1 MEYSLQEIA
10 NWQLSNNS
18 EVELPTIQRG
28 FVWKVKQIEGLWDSI
43 LRRYPIGS
51 FLFSRSESKYYLM
64 DGQQRSTAIFLGF
77 YNPFENK
84 SVSTWSIKNKSIPI
98 VWIDIKPD
106 EELLPIDYKY
116 LIRVVTQSHPWGYQ
130 AKNNDTRLSVSD
142 RRKSLEIFCKND
154 KNQNLPYIS
163 FENTNVFPYDCCNP
177 IPISF
182 LLEAESVEDVID
194 KVEKI
199 LPEDFS
205 TKKGNF
211 SNRDEFVALLKGD
224 LKDNLQ
230 NIHNDVQTAKKTKI
244 YANVV
249 EQSVLNEE
257 QQENPTLFVRMNSS
271 GTALTGD
278 DLIYSIYKS
287 IFPKAKELI
296 EGIKLDFIA
305 PVQILSLIN
314 RIVASELVGNKFI
327 KKIDVKDFQRRI
339 KNEEFRDKLRYYV
352 ENDDIKKLFSKA
364 IDILSCKDN
373 SKFEGVISPIL
384 IKEFISKNKDLYLF
398 LVYWLHIHR
407 EKELTEDIKLKIAS
421 KLFVFSWFSFTNIP
435 KLWNEKI
442 GDAEFWT
449 EPINNFMWW
458 NDTDGIHFLIPPEL
472 LEKYYNEPLVIVKFQ
487 NNEEDRW
494 DLLGK
499 EGQEIK
505 KYFEKIKEKP
515 INEDN
520 KYFSEFIEVIK
531 KNKSLVLFA
540 QREYINTSFLEF
552 NQMETLDDTN
562 SPWDWD
568 HIYPSEWVYNRKKIN
583 KSIKDW
589 NDTIGNYRAI
599 SLEHNR
605 SRGNTQAPSEI
616 TDEEE
621 QKESFIDINK
631 DWKYWQKIQN
641 RINDDK
647 IENHFKAVTTRM
659 VNIYRK
665 FWEDMKIQEIIK

>member
-1 MEYSLQEIA
+1 MEYSLQDIA

-43 LRRYPIGS
+43 LRGYPIGS
-51 FLFSRSESKYYLM
+51 FLFSRSGRKYYLM

-84 SVSTWSIKNKSIPI
+84 RTYTWSIKNIPI

-142 RRKSLEIFCKND
+142 RRKSLEIFRKND
-154 KNQNLPYIS
+154 RNQNLPYIS
-163 FENTNVFPYDCCNP
+163 FENTYVFPYDCCNP

-182 LLEAESVEDVID
+182 LLEAKSVEDVIG
-194 KVEKI
+194 KVEKY

-211 SNRDEFVALLKGD
+211 SNRDEFVALLKED
-224 LKDNLQ
+224 LKEDLQ
-230 NIHNDVQTAKKTKI
+230 NIHNDVQTVKKTKI

-257 QQENPTLFVRMNSS
+257 EQENPTLFVRMNSS
-271 GTALTGD
+271 GTALTSD

-314 RIVASELVGNKFI
+314 RIVASELAEDKFI

-339 KNEEFRDKLRYYV
+339 KNKEFRDKLRYCV
-352 ENDDIKKLFSKA
+352 ENDDIKKKFSEA
-364 IDILSCKDN
+364 IDILSCKEN
-373 SKFEGVISPIL
+373 SKFEGEISPIL

-435 KLWNEKI
+435 ELWNEKI
-442 GDAEFWT
+442 EDAEFWT

-458 NDTDGIHFLIPPEL
+458 NDTNGIHFLIPPEL
-472 LEKYYNEPLVIVKFQ
+472 LEKYYKQPLVVGKFQ

-499 EGQEIK
+499 KGQEIK
-505 KYFEKIKEKP
+505 EYFEKIKEKP
-515 INEDN
+515 INEDEAN
-520 KYFSEFIEVIK
+520 KYFSEFIEVISG
-531 KNKSLVLFA
+531 NKSLILFA
-540 QREYINTSFLEF
+540 QREYINTSFPEF

-568 HIYPSEWVYNRKKIN
+568 HIYPHEWVYNKKKIN
-583 KSIKDW
+583 KGIKDW
-589 NDTIGNYRAI
+589 NNTIGNYRAI

-605 SRGNTQAPSEI
+605 SRGNTQTPSEI
-616 TDEEE
+616 TDEKE

-631 DWKYWQKIQN
+631 DWKYWQSIQG

-647 IENHFKAVTTRM
+647 IENHFKAVTMRM